1 MKPGE
6 IRGNINYEH
15 PQILSYLKQRLWEYL
30 YEMLGSSNKD
40 NRCNYEENIKT
51 LNHLLHRYEKAL
63 LPEGNFVLSTNPVY
77 LSSILKEEL
86 LGELGCFLTFSV
98 QPEDIRQEEEML
110 LYHMLQVAVLN
121 AARDYISEHF
131 LESSFHYY
139 YKKDCL
145 NQKIYGSCF
154 YGPGI
159 MGMSLG
165 LYDQLYRYVT
175 EKEVI
180 SSGIA
185 SFLGV
190 VAIGT
195 QPFHHRVPCKDCNP
209 NGGCRFCMIYHQ
221 KRKEEGK

>member
-6 IRGNINYEH
+6 IRGKIDFEH
-15 PQILSYLKQRLWEYL
+15 PQILMYLKQRLWEYL
-30 YEMLGSSNKD
+30 YEMLGDRNED
-40 NRCNYEENIKT
+40 NRFAYEENITT
-51 LNHLLHRYEKAL
+51 LNQLLHRYEKAL
-63 LPEGNFVLSTNPVY
+63 LPEGSFVLSANPVY
-77 LSSILKEEL
+77 ISSILKEEIK
-86 LGELGCFLTFSV
+86 GELGCFLTFSF
-98 QPEDIRQEEEML
+98 QPKDIIDEEEAL
-110 LYHMLQVAVLN
+110 LYHMLQIAMLN

-131 LESSFHYY
+131 LQSSYNYY
-139 YKKDCL
+139 YKQDRL

-165 LYDQLYRYVT
+165 VYNQLYHYVT
-175 EKEVI
+175 EKKVI
-180 SSGIA
+180 PTAIA

-195 QPFHHRVPCKDCNP
+195 KPFNYIVPCKGCNP
-209 NGGCRFCMIYHQ
+209 NEGCRFCMIYHQ